1 MNSNSIDDILDKY
14 YNTFQERND
23 MAQIVITPQYVEEN
37 RQWFED
43 MVRLFTLYPDYLVD
57 VITPADSFFKLYFYQ
72 RIFLRVCMRFRE
84 VSGTFPRAY
93 SKSFLD
99 FLDMNIRGIMQP
111 RSKGFTCADTKK
123 QAAQIVEEKT
133 NEIYRLFPFLV
144 NELNISDLDKMKKK
158 YGNMG
163 SDYAEI
169 KFRNDSQIDIVN
181 TSNAGRGGRRHWGT
195 LEEFA
200 MMDGD
205 AVNEVVIPLM
215 NVDRRTVAG
224 LLNPT
229 EPHAAQTMITT
240 AGYKGTYAHDR
251 TLETLVDM
259 ALEPD
264 KAFCFGGDYR
274 IPVMHGLLSIDKVKD
289 KLQASSYKL
298 ESFLREYM
306 SVWTGGSEDSYY
318 SYTQISKCRNLIRP
332 EFKREKDFKGFY
344 VCAVDVA
351 RFEGDQT
358 VAMVFKV
365 YTEGERYKIH
375 LVNIKILNGTHFRDQ
390 AAMLKQLD
398 LEFDFKAIV
407 MDINGNGAGLAD
419 YMIDE
424 QEVNGVYYQPYG
436 FLNKTKYSATEKRGN
451 VRKLFG
457 IEANRTL
464 NSEIYSNAHII
475 LSVKNLL

>member
-1 MNSNSIDDILDKY
+1 
-14 YNTFQERND
+14 
-23 MAQIVITPQYVEEN
+23 
-37 RQWFED
+37 
-43 MVRLFTLYPDYLVD
+43 
-57 VITPADSFFKLYFYQ
+57 
-72 RIFLRVCMRFRE
+72 
-84 VSGTFPRAY
+84 
-93 SKSFLD
+93 
-99 FLDMNIRGIMQP
+99 
-111 RSKGFTCADTKK
+111 
-123 QAAQIVEEKT
+123 
-133 NEIYRLFPFLV
+133 
-144 NELNISDLDKMKKK
+144 
-158 YGNMG
+158 
-163 SDYAEI
+163 
-169 KFRNDSQIDIVN
+169 
-181 TSNAGRGGRRHWGT
+181 
-195 LEEFA
+195 

-251 TLETLVDM
+251 TLECLVNM
-259 ALEPD
+259 AIDPD

-274 IPVMHGLLSIDKVKD
+274 IPVMHGLLSPDKVKD
-289 KLQASSYKL
+289 KLQVSSYKL
-298 ESFLREYM
+298 ESFLREYV

-318 SYTQISKCRNLIRP
+318 SYTQIEKCRKLVRP
-332 EFKREKDFKGFY
+332 EFERQIGFKGFY

-351 RFEGDQT
+351 RFDGDQT

-375 LVNIKILNGTHFRDQ
+375 LVNIKILNGTHFKDQ
-390 AAMLKQLD
+390 AAMIKQLD
-398 LEFDFKAIV
+398 LDFDFKAIV

-424 QEVNGVYYQPYG
+424 QEIQGNYYQPYG
-436 FLNKTKYSATEKRGN
+436 FLNKTKYSGTEKRNN

-464 NSEIYSNAHII
+464 NSEIYTNAHII
-475 LSVKNLL
+475 LSLKRVSLLLNERQARRYFSKYKFWNKMSPIKQATKLIPYAQTTKLQDQLANLKANLDTNSTIVLQRINSHMRKDLVSSFVYGLYYINLIEEDQRKKNNRDWSKAQFSFLN

>member
-1 MNSNSIDDILDKY
+1 MQEEEDVDI
-14 YNTFQERND
+14 
-23 MAQIVITPQYVEEN
+23 
-37 RQWFED
+37 
-43 MVRLFTLYPDYLVD
+43 
-57 VITPADSFFKLYFYQ
+57 
-72 RIFLRVCMRFRE
+72 
-84 VSGTFPRAY
+84 G
-93 SKSFLD
+93 
-99 FLDMNIRGIMQP
+99 
-111 RSKGFTCADTKK
+111 
-123 QAAQIVEEKT
+123 
-133 NEIYRLFPFLV
+133 
-144 NELNISDLDKMKKK
+144 
-158 YGNMG
+158 
-163 SDYAEI
+163 
-169 KFRNDSQIDIVN
+169 
-181 TSNAGRGGRRHWGT
+181 GT

-251 TLETLVDM
+251 TLECLVDM
-259 ALEPD
+259 AIDPD
-264 KAFCFGGDYR
+264 KSFCFGGDYR
-274 IPVMHGLLSIDKVKD
+274 IPVMHGLLSPDKVKD
-289 KLQASSYKL
+289 KFQVSSYKL
-298 ESFLREYM
+298 ESFLREYV

-318 SYTQISKCRNLIRP
+318 SYTQIEKCRKLVRP
-332 EFKREKDFKGFY
+332 EFHRQDGFKGFY

-365 YTEGERYKIH
+365 YTDSERYKIH
-375 LVNIKILNGTHFRDQ
+375 LVNIKILNGTHFKDQ
-390 AAMLKQLD
+390 AAMIKQLD
-398 LEFDFKAIV
+398 LDFDFKAIV

-424 QEVNGVYYQPYG
+424 QEMDGNYYQPYG
-436 FLNKTKYSATEKRGN
+436 FLNKTKYSSTEKRNN

-464 NSEIYSNAHII
+464 NSEIYTNAHII
-475 LSVKNLL
+475 LSLKRVSLLLNERQARRYFSKYKSWNKMSPIKQATKLIPYAQTTKLQDQLANLKANLDTNSTIVLQRINGHMRKDLVSSFVYGLYYINLIEEEQRKKNNRDWSKAQFSFLN